1 MLTRLVLF
9 CSGLVFF
16 RVLTSSRVC
25 SATSTDSPP
34 RFPNE
39 ISMTSLQ
46 LVTSP
51 QSQSQS
57 ASSLFPPSPSSPCS
71 LQKQELDIQS
81 HFILTWQKI
90 SKDTVAVDDRIP
102 QISLIHPSLAR
113 SRRRSRQLCE
123 SSSSLLSSRLS
134 LSLSSFPLF
143 AVCAC
148 VFVKKKYAKR
158 GSVFTLSLL
167 LKISLTSSSSTN
179 NKQKQQQRRSRHG
192 QNERDDDGANARD

>member
-81 HFILTWQKI
+81 HFILTRQKI
-90 SKDTVAVDDRIP
+90 SKDTVAVDDRIT

-143 AVCAC
+143 AACAC
-148 VFVKKKYAKR
+148 VFCEKKIREEGKR
-158 GSVFTLSLL
+158 FTLSL
-167 LKISLTSSSSTN
+167 SLVKNITHIIII
-179 NKQKQQQRRSRHG
+179 NKQQTKTATTTTLSS
-192 QNERDDDGANARD
+192 

>member
-81 HFILTWQKI
+81 HFILTRQKI
-90 SKDTVAVDDRIP
+90 SKDTVAVDDRIT

-113 SRRRSRQLCE
+113 SRRLLCSRLVFP
-123 SSSSLLSSRLS
+123 SLSRLS
-134 LSLSSFPLF
+134 LSLR
-143 AVCAC
+143 
-148 VFVKKKYAKR
+148 FVRAFLCKKNTRR
-158 GSVFTLSLL
+158 GEAFSLSL
-167 LKISLTSSSSTN
+167 SC
-179 NKQKQQQRRSRHG
+179 
-192 QNERDDDGANARD
+192 

>member
-57 ASSLFPPSPSSPCS
+57 ASSLFPLSPSSSPCS

-81 HFILTWQKI
+81 HFILT
-90 SKDTVAVDDRIP
+90 AENLERYC
-102 QISLIHPSLAR
+102 R
-113 SRRRSRQLCE
+113 CRRSHPTNLSDPSFSRALA
-123 SSSSLLSSRLS
+123 SSLQAIVRVVVFSALV
-134 LSLSSFPLF
+134 SSFPLSLVF
-143 AVCAC
+143 PSLCGLCAR
-148 VFVKKKYAKR
+148 F
-158 GSVFTLSLL
+158 L
-167 LKISLTSSSSTN
+167 
-179 NKQKQQQRRSRHG
+179 
-192 QNERDDDGANARD
+192 